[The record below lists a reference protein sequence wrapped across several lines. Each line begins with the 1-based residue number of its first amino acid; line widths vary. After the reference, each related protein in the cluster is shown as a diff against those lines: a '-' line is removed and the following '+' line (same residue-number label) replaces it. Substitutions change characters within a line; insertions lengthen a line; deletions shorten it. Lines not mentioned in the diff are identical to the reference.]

1 MCKVT
6 TPQSRNLT
14 NLSIIRKGQERTA
27 GLRSREY
34 DQQLIRLDV
43 VRSTFSRVTTF
54 SSRDSYIALGYLENH
69 VEKNY
74 IPLIIMI
81 ERGFSF
87 YITTIKL
94 IKYFL
99 LTKFNF
105 YIIFYVQLCLS
116 CGASFPPLDA
126 GGPRRASSFALDTS
140 HSQDILPGNI
150 LAPGT
155 DGVIWI
161 VPDHRQSISR
171 RLRRPF
177 PILLYAR
184 FINTICYLQNPIEK
198 NIPLYHRI

>member
-126 GGPRRASSFALDTS
+126 GGPRRASSFALITS
-140 HSQDILPGNI
+140 HSQDAPPGKI
-150 LAPGT
+150 LALGT
-155 DGVIWI
+155 DGVMWV
-161 VPDHRQSISR
+161 VPTSSNPLTPQITSSVPP
-171 RLRRPF
+171 LS
-177 PILLYAR
+177 LTS
-184 FINTICYLQNPIEK
+184 FINTPAIY
-198 NIPLYHRI
+198 RTV

>member
-34 DQQLIRLDV
+34 DQRLIRLDV

-126 GGPRRASSFALDTS
+126 GGPRRASSFALITS
-140 HSQDILPGNI
+140 HSQDAPPGKI
-150 LAPGT
+150 LALGT
-155 DGVIWI
+155 DGVMWV
-161 VPDHRQSISR
+161 VPASSNP
-171 RLRRPF
+171 LTP
-177 PILLYAR
+177 PITSSVPPLSLTR
-184 FINTICYLQNPIEK
+184 FINTPAIY
-198 NIPLYHRI
+198 RTV